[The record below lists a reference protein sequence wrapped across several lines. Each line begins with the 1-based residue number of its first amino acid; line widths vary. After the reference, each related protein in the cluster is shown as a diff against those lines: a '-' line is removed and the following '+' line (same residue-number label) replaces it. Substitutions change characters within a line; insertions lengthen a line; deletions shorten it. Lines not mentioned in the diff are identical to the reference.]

1 MPTIADY
8 LVIRDG
14 SFELVAGE
22 TAFSQNFSIPSDLVP
37 GTDKA
42 KAILAYKAWPPQV
55 DPFASTADLMIR
67 VNGNQI
73 GTFAIE
79 LDTVRGL
86 WETFPATILNAG
98 SAANFVEYRREAG
111 RIRISDVILWFQR
124 RI

>member
-14 SFELVAGE
+14 SFELLDGE
-22 TAFSQNFSIPSDLVP
+22 TAFSQSFTMPSDLVP
-37 GTDKA
+37 GTARA

-55 DPFASTADLMIR
+55 DPFAATADLTIR

-98 SAANFVEYRREAG
+98 SAANFVQYSCQAG

-124 RI
+124 RL